1 MKILLTGSSGFIGKA
16 YRLEIEKRGDT
27 IIPFDLPENDITND
41 NDLIIAI
48 GKANVVFHM
57 AAVADLYKSAEMP
70 DKNFEVNIRGTYN
83 VAKYCRELGCSLIFC
98 STCCVYGNSRDTPS
112 TEDKTLP
119 MCCELYATSKIAGED
134 VIRGIQGLEYIIV
147 RPGTVYGPGMREALF
162 NFIALDRCRRGEK
175 IYIDGDGKQTRQY
188 IYIDDLVRGF
198 RLVTERFADFQ
209 GEIFNFCGQLPISV
223 NEVIKTVEQI
233 TGRSAVVEHRPDRY
247 GQTLNES
254 ISCMKANQK
263 LGWLA
268 ETQFKDG
275 MKKTFESDPRFHG

>member
-1 MKILLTGSSGFIGKA
+1 M
-16 YRLEIEKRGDT
+16 
-27 IIPFDLPENDITND
+27 
-41 NDLIIAI
+41 
-48 GKANVVFHM
+48 
-57 AAVADLYKSAEMP
+57 
-70 DKNFEVNIRGTYN
+70 
-83 VAKYCRELGCSLIFC
+83 
-98 STCCVYGNSRDTPS
+98 
-112 TEDKTLP
+112 
-119 MCCELYATSKIAGED
+119 
-134 VIRGIQGLEYIIV
+134 